1 MFAIASEITICLL
14 LAALIGFAIGYI
26 VAKGISKDVHTKEEP
41 KEIEQPNTEE
51 TKEDA
56 EAIKS
61 LEEALENIV
70 VQEEN
75 IQKDS
80 IQEESVIEETI
91 TEEEPIET
99 NTEIVEISP
108 EGIKPSTLE
117 APKEDKKKDKLSQ
130 IKGIG
135 PKLEEKLNQTGIF
148 YFDQIAN
155 WSDENIQWLQVNTS
169 FAHRAKKDLWVSQA
183 KFFI

>member
-14 LAALIGFAIGYI
+14 LAALIGFALGYI
-26 VAKGISKDVHTKEEP
+26 VAKGTSKKSTNEENP
-41 KEIEQPNTEE
+41 KEIKDSSIEE
-51 TKEDA
+51 TKEDE

-70 VQEEN
+70 V
-75 IQKDS
+75 
-80 IQEESVIEETI
+80 EETI
-91 TEEEPIET
+91 VEKTVKEETLPEEEPIAT
-99 NTEIVEISP
+99 DAPKVEIST

-117 APKEDKKKDKLSQ
+117 AVKEGKKKDKLSQ

-135 PKLEEKLNQTGIF
+135 PKLEEKLNKEGIF

>member
-1 MFAIASEITICLL
+1 MFALASEITICLL

-26 VAKGISKDVHTKEEP
+26 VAKGTSKDLKTKDIEEP
-41 KEIEQPNTEE
+41 SKDD
-51 TKEDA
+51 TKEDV
-56 EAIKS
+56 EAIKD
-61 LEEALENIV
+61 LEKALENVDVEDIV
-70 VQEEN
+70 EDAVPEKEMN
-75 IQKDS
+75 
-80 IQEESVIEETI
+80 
-91 TEEEPIET
+91 EEEPSKIDT
-99 NTEIVEISP
+99 VEISV

-135 PKLEEKLNQTGIF
+135 PKLEEKLNKEGIF

-155 WSDENIQWLQVNTS
+155 WSDENIQWLQVNTT
-169 FAHRAKKDLWVSQA
+169 FAHRAKNDSWVSQA